1 MPFAAASAAFVAVE
15 QVEIAAAFAWQL
27 LSWPQ
32 MKLLITSM
40 LSADPWLNEPV
51 QINKMVRSLLEKADS
66 DHARVSTGAK
76 EVSRRP
82 SRPAANL
89 ICGVEQRPKLGVD
102 ATLLFP
108 PLPLLEAAEVVAA
121 AAVVAATE
129 DALAT
134 LLVVTAATEEEEE
147 AAALTV
153 TVEAAGHE
161 RAGAA

>member
-51 QINKMVRSLLEKADS
+51 QINKMVRSLLQKADS

-89 ICGVEQRPKLGVD
+89 ICGVEQRPKLDVD

-108 PLPLLEAAEVVAA
+108 PPLLEAAEVVAA